1 MQRKGVFHGKVHI
14 LNAWHCG
21 RLTNSK
27 STEVHLHDIATILN
41 TERDVEE
48 HDTPPLINFGKWFH
62 LKEKALDALR
72 YRDMPLEYDRN
83 GLEMAV
89 AYLELQLCT
98 VSVDDDFSSSL
109 KMQSA
114 RLKKAEETRSRS
126 NQIQSAGF

>member
-1 MQRKGVFHGKVHI
+1 M
-14 LNAWHCG
+14 
-21 RLTNSK
+21 
-27 STEVHLHDIATILN
+27 HLHDIATILN

-48 HDTPPLINFGKWFH
+48 HDMPPLINFGSWFH

-72 YRDMPLEYDRN
+72 YRGMPLEYDKN

-89 AYLELQLCT
+89 AYLELRLHM
-98 VSVDDDFSSSL
+98 VSVDDNFSSSL

-126 NQIQSAGF
+126 NQIHSAGF